1 MRKSRSSSARIDNP
15 RLFPACF
22 GGFAIRRQLPISDLQ
37 SASSNGARTKKYQ
50 FRRISNPQRNRSNLF
65 CLRIS
70 NPQERLRLTIP
81 ACSPL
86 VSVDLQSAASYLF
99 RICNPLQVTAQ
110 ERKST
115 SFGGFQIRKEIG
127 RTFFCLRISNP
138 QERLR
143 RIEAPAC
150 FGGFAIRRQ
159 LPISDLQSASSNGAR
174 TKKYQFRRISNP
186 QRNRSNLFLSADFKS
201 AGTPTED

>member
-1 MRKSRSSSARIDNP
+1 M
-15 RLFPACF
+15 
-22 GGFAIRRQLPISDLQ
+22 
-37 SASSNGARTKKYQ
+37 
-50 FRRISNPQRNRSNLF
+50 
-65 CLRIS
+65 
-70 NPQERLRLTIP
+70 
-81 ACSPL
+81 
-86 VSVDLQSAASYLF
+86 DLQSAASYLF

-127 RTFFCLRISNP
+127 RTFFVCGFQIRRNAYGGLKPPLVSADLQSAAV

-159 LPISDLQSASSNGAR
+159 LPIPVSADLQSAAVQVTIADLQSASSNGAR
-174 TKKYQFRRISNP
+174 TKKYP
-186 QRNRSNLFLSADFKS
+186 
-201 AGTPTED
+201 

>member
-1 MRKSRSSSARIDNP
+1 MRKSKSSLARIDNP

-70 NPQERLRLTIP
+70 NPQERLRRIEAP
-81 ACSPL
+81 ACFGGFQIRKEIGRTFFCL
-86 VSVDLQSAASYLF
+86 
-99 RICNPLQVTAQ
+99 RISNPQ
-110 ERKST
+110 ERLRRIEAPAC
-115 SFGGFQIRKEIG
+115 FGGFQIRKEIG

-159 LPISDLQSASSNGAR
+159 LPISDLQ
-174 TKKYQFRRISNP
+174 P
-186 QRNRSNLFLSADFKS
+186 VSADLQS
-201 AGTPTED
+201 AAVQVTIADL

>member
-1 MRKSRSSSARIDNP
+1 MRKSKSSLARIDNP

-70 NPQERLRLTIP
+70 NPQERLR
-81 ACSPL
+81 
-86 VSVDLQSAASYLF
+86 
-99 RICNPLQVTAQ
+99 
-110 ERKST
+110 
-115 SFGGFQIRKEIG
+115 
-127 RTFFCLRISNP
+127 
-138 QERLR
+138 

-150 FGGFAIRRQ
+150 FGGFAIRRRTGNYCGFAIRCQ

-186 QRNRSNLFLSADFKS
+186 QRNRSNLFCLRISNPQERLRRIEAPACFGGF
-201 AGTPTED
+201 AILRRTGTPTED

>member
-1 MRKSRSSSARIDNP
+1 MRKSKSSSARINSP
-15 RLFPACF
+15 SHQFRRISTPACF

-50 FRRISNPQRNRSNLF
+50 FRRISNPQRNRSNL
-65 CLRIS
+65 
-70 NPQERLRLTIP
+70 
-81 ACSPL
+81 
-86 VSVDLQSAASYLF
+86 
-99 RICNPLQVTAQ
+99 
-110 ERKST
+110 
-115 SFGGFQIRKEIG
+115 
-127 RTFFCLRISNP
+127 FCLRISNP

-186 QRNRSNLFLSADFKS
+186 QRNRSNLFCLRISNPQERLRRIEAPACFGGF
-201 AGTPTED
+201 AIRRRTGNYCGFVIR

>member
-1 MRKSRSSSARIDNP
+1 MI
-15 RLFPACF
+15 
-22 GGFAIRRQLPISDLQ
+22 
-37 SASSNGARTKKYQ
+37 
-50 FRRISNPQRNRSNLF
+50 
-65 CLRIS
+65 
-70 NPQERLRLTIP
+70 
-81 ACSPL
+81 SPL
-86 VSVDLQSAASYLF
+86 
-99 RICNPLQVTAQ
+99 
-110 ERKST
+110 T

-186 QRNRSNLFLSADFKS
+186 QRNRSNLFCLRISNPQERLRRIEAPACFGGFQIRKEIGRTFFCLRIS
-201 AGTPTED
+201 NPQERLRRIEAPACFGGFAIRRRTGTPTED